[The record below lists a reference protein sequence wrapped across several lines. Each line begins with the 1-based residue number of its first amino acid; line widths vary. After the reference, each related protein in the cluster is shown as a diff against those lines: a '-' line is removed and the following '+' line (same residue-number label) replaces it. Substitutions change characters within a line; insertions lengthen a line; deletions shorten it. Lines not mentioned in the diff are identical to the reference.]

1 MTEENNF
8 PPPAATRVEPKV
20 IERRVVEKRGAGLF
34 RQFLLFLAGL
44 LIGANGVYYTVVPMP
59 Y

>member
-20 IERRVVEKRGAGLF
+20 IERRVVEKRGAGLGHD
-34 RQFLLFLAGL
+34 RDEERGTAR
-44 LIGANGVYYTVVPMP
+44 VVVPSVP
-59 Y
+59 PVVASGL